1 MSPVARNYSRMNN
14 DSVRM
19 LSKRTQVVWASFFLI
34 IPTVLFV
41 LLLGNNDLR
50 VGVLLT
56 TLAPVEERPEED
68 PVFTNISNPS
78 KWLTVAVH
86 HLGQPA
92 GSPELIDRDHQKIG
106 LDGLGYHFLIGN
118 GNGLGD
124 GDVHIG
130 YRWLQQTPAAKPSGV
145 DESQWNKNTISI
157 CLIGNGNRRPFTDRQ
172 LLHLS
177 HLVQRLQHQLS
188 ITSSSVFLASDITN
202 DPTSPGKYFA
212 EAQFRGQLLDIPG
225 NN

>member
-1 MSPVARNYSRMNN
+1 MKN
-14 DSVRM
+14 DSARM
-19 LSKRTQVVWASFFLI
+19 LSKRTQVVWAAFFLV

-41 LLLGNNDLR
+41 LLLGNNDMQ

-56 TLAPVEERPEED
+56 TLAPVEERPDED
-68 PVFTNISNPS
+68 PVFSNIDNPS
-78 KWLTVAVH
+78 DWLTIVVQ

-92 GSPELIDRDHQKIG
+92 GSAELIDRNHRNIG
-106 LDGLGYHFLIGN
+106 LEGLGYHFLIGN

-130 YRWLQQTPAAKPSGV
+130 YRWIKQIAAAKPGGV
-145 DESQWNKNTISI
+145 DEPQWNKGVISI
-157 CLIGNGNRRPFTDRQ
+157 CLIGNGNRRPFTDQ
-172 LLHLS
+172 QILHLS
-177 HLVQRLQHQLS
+177 HLVQRLQQQLS
-188 ITSSSVFLASDITN
+188 IPSSNVFLASDVGS
-202 DPTSPGKYFA
+202 DQTSPGKHFA